1 MFKTTV
7 RLLMITTALFAVA
20 ACNREKAEMQGESP
34 PATGAVV
41 PGKPAD
47 AAAPMDFSQK
57 TEFAT
62 VALTLPEAVK
72 AQPDLHARLYSDEV
86 RKLRQF
92 VEGAQSDR
100 TEAGGEG
107 LPAYEKTVTV
117 TTALETGR
125 LLSLKRTDF
134 DFSGG
139 AHPNTLFTSV
149 LWDKALKQQL
159 TPLRLFRTGADMS
172 SLDNALCAAIN
183 AAKRARVPDSDTVV
197 LGGKDW
203 ACPLAMET
211 PFVLAPGNLGGKAGG
226 LVFLIGAYQVGPY
239 AEGAYEISVP
249 QAVFRSLLA
258 PAYAD
263 EFGGAPL
270 KVGDVTPG

>member
-7 RLLMITTALFAVA
+7 RLLMITAALSAVA
-20 ACNREKAEMQGESP
+20 ACNREKADAQADSP

-86 RKLRQF
+86 RKLRQY

-100 TEAGGEG
+100 TEAGGED
-107 LPAYEKTVTV
+107 LPGYEKTITI

-139 AHPNTLFTSV
+139 AHPNTLLSSV

-159 TPLRLFRTGADMS
+159 TPLRLFRAGADLS
-172 SLDNALCAAIN
+172 SLDNALCSAIN
-183 AAKRARVPDSDTVV
+183 AAKRVRAPESASVII
-197 LGGKDW
+197 GGKDL
-203 ACPLAMET
+203 ACPLAVDT
-211 PFVLAPGNLGGKAGG
+211 PFVLAAGDIGGKAGG

-239 AEGAYEISVP
+239 AEGAYEIAIP
-249 QAVFRSLLA
+249 QSAFRSLLA
-258 PAYAD
+258 PAYAE